1 MSKTKVYQH
10 FTYIDKTFN
19 KTENY
24 YNVLKE
30 VELRLSDFYSTKQT
44 LADSLS
50 EIA

>member
-10 FTYIDKTFN
+10 FTYKTFN
-19 KTENY
+19 KAENY

-44 LADSLS
+44 LADRLS